1 MVEGLVTISANHREG
16 YKMNEE
22 KLNHFRE
29 VLNQRLKAL
38 LEEAGKTVEDLNE
51 AKVRFPDPTDGA
63 SAEFERDFLLK
74 IRGRERKLIKKVQ
87 EALARIEDG
96 SYGICEDC
104 GARISEKRLEARPVT
119 TLCIKCKTKQEEEEK
134 RLGK

>member
-1 MVEGLVTISANHREG
+1 
-16 YKMNEE
+16 MNEE

-51 AKVRFPDPTDGA
+51 ARVRFPDPTDGA

-134 RLGK
+134 RLGE